1 MSMRDMR
8 ARRRWQIW
16 ADASRS
22 PCGVWPGRRA
32 RGGHLVPEGW
42 RHGFRGNFG
51 GIIRSLSTADL
62 IKSTTYGPFREA
74 GATRR
79 GGWTGACTCPPSPM
93 PYQASKQGGRS
104 RHGHT
109 LRNGIAAPEVVVQPQ
124 RSQRHAEPLACT
136 WKRRFRAH
144 APRCRCARA
153 ARHRPPAIGNL
164 RATHD
169 RNDEVLGRIYI
180 GWCFRNDTE
189 RLEKLFELYTKM
201 TESRTVARRDRLD
214 WGAPG

>member
-16 ADASRS
+16 ANASRS

-79 GGWTGACTCPPSPM
+79 GWWTGACTCPPSPM

-136 WKRRFRAH
+136 WKRRFPCTCTPMSMCTRGTPPTPGDRQSSCYPRPKRRGARAH
-144 APRCRCARA
+144 LHRLVLPERYRA
-153 ARHRPPAIGNL
+153 AGEAV
-164 RATHD
+164 RAVHEDD
-169 RNDEVLGRIYI
+169 RVQDGCPTR
-180 GWCFRNDTE
+180 
-189 RLEKLFELYTKM
+189 
-201 TESRTVARRDRLD
+201 SA
-214 WGAPG
+214 

>member
-79 GGWTGACTCPPSPM
+79 GGWTGACT
-93 PYQASKQGGRS
+93 
-104 RHGHT
+104 
-109 LRNGIAAPEVVVQPQ
+109 
-124 RSQRHAEPLACT
+124 